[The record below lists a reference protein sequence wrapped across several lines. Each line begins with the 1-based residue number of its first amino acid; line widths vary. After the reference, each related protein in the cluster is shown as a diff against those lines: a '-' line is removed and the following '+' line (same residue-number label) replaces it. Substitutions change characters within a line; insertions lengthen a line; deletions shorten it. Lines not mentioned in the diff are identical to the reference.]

1 MEFLSWSSINIHTE
15 QSAATYHPIILK
27 DHSNTKI
34 VKSKNQYIA
43 GRANLIQQNNL
54 IQIPII
60 TKRSIISNPINLNS
74 QQ

>member
-1 MEFLSWSSINIHTE
+1 MEFLSRSSINFHTE
-15 QSAATYHPIILK
+15 QSATTYAPIILK

-34 VKSKNQYIA
+34 VKSKNQYLTE
-43 GRANLIQQNNL
+43 RAKLIQQNNL